1 MLQLTEKI
9 THTHPLTALHR
20 ALGASLPHG
29 VEWGGNP
36 AEGRGDTA
44 PRPARVGASGPK
56 PRRGAGRVGSRYRP
70 RSTQTHGGEGGRQSL
85 RGALA
90 AQAQP
95 GWGNAG
101 WRRAPGLREAAVPAL
116 PLPARRRRTAPC
128 RICGCGRLFGREE
141 SAAAGLGPALR
152 RAGFHHARP
161 GGWGWCRAARRTSPC
176 RCRPVAPCP
185 PCYAACA
192 ASSARPPPSSAP
204 GPPRPRP
211 PWTVRKPRRCWRPFG
226 RRCGSR

>member
-1 MLQLTEKI
+1 MLAVQSPGVGPGEWAAGIAPAPHRPTEGK
-9 THTHPLTALHR
+9 
-20 ALGASLPHG
+20 GDASPSGEHLPRRRS
-29 VEWGGNP
+29 P
-36 AEGRGDTA
+36 AE
-44 PRPARVGASGPK
+44 
-56 PRRGAGRVGSRYRP
+56 
-70 RSTQTHGGEGGRQSL
+70 
-85 RGALA
+85 
-90 AQAQP
+90 
-95 GWGNAG
+95 GNAG